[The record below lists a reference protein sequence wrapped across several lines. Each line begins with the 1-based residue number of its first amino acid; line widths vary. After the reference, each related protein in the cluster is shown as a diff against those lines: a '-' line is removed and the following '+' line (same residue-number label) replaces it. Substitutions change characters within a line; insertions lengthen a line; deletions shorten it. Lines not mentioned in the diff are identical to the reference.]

1 MNWTVISAG
10 ALVFA
15 LAACS
20 GGDKAD
26 NGKASGGGRVAEAP
40 APAAAAPARLQPGEY
55 ETTTKVLEFSMAG
68 VPQSQIDMM
77 KGAMSGN
84 VEQPHRYCLTPE
96 QAAEGPKQMVSRM
109 RQGDCKTTDFRS
121 DAGSVH
127 GTLECVFKGGANSKT
142 TFDGTFTGDGSSMTM
157 ESDQQMPGMAG
168 KSMHMK
174 MQVDTR
180 RVGECSG

>member
-1 MNWTVISAG
+1 MSMSRIAISAG
-10 ALVFA
+10 ALVLA

-20 GGDKAD
+20 GGEKAADKA
-26 NGKASGGGRVAEAP
+26 KAGGGEKVAVAP
-40 APAAAAPARLQPGEY
+40 GAAPMKLRPGEY
-55 ETTTKVLEFSMAG
+55 ETSAKVLEFSMAG

-84 VEQPHRYCLTPE
+84 MEKPYRYCLTE
-96 QAAEGPKQMVSRM
+96 AQAAEGPKEMVSHM
-109 RQGDCKTTDFRS
+109 RQGDCQTKDFRS

-127 GTLECVFKGGANSKT
+127 GTMECTFEGGASGKT
-142 TFDGTFTGDGSSMTM
+142 TFDGSFTSDSSSMTM

-174 MQVDTR
+174 MQVDTH